1 MVIVLFFLFSG
12 HCMELKQQQR
22 RQLLRQL
29 NQLQE
34 ELDEKFMLSSSD
46 KNGGQNVEEGNII
59 MYCLKSKSSS

>member
-1 MVIVLFFLFSG
+1 
-12 HCMELKQQQR
+12 MELKQQQR

-59 MYCLKSKSSS
+59 MYCLKSTCTVCMKIKKKR